1 MFINF
6 KLRHICVFS
15 IQKFM
20 KSKKNLVLIG
30 MMSSGKSTIGELLAK
45 KLNFK
50 FFDIDKIIE
59 NETKMKIT
67 EIFKIKGENFF
78 RNLEEKTTIKLLNFS
93 DVVISLGGGGFVNEI
108 IRKETNTKSKTFWLD
123 WNLDTLISRIRKK
136 NNRPVA
142 LALNNDE
149 LKNLIIER
157 SKYYSKAKYKIN
169 CQKLTR
175 PEIIKKILNLY
186 ESY

>member
-1 MFINF
+1 
-6 KLRHICVFS
+6 
-15 IQKFM
+15 M

-30 MMSSGKSTIGELLAK
+30 MMSSGKSTIGGLLAK

-93 DVVISLGGGGFVNEI
+93 DVVISLGGGGFINET

-123 WNLDTLISRIRKK
+123 WNLDTLISRIRKR

-142 LALNNDE
+142 LALNNNE
-149 LKNLIIER
+149 LKNLIIKR
-157 SKYYSKAKYKIN
+157 SKYYSKAEYKIN
-169 CQKLTR
+169 CQKLTKS
-175 PEIIKKILNLY
+175 EIIKKILNLY
-186 ESY
+186 ESS

>member
-1 MFINF
+1 
-6 KLRHICVFS
+6 
-15 IQKFM
+15 M

-30 MMSSGKSTIGELLAK
+30 MMSSGKSTIGGLLAK

-78 RNLEEKTTIKLLNFS
+78 RNLEEKTTVKLLNFS
-93 DVVISLGGGGFVNEI
+93 NAVISLGGGGFVNEI

-123 WNLDTLISRIRKK
+123 WNLDTLISRIRKR

-142 LALNNDE
+142 LALNNNE
-149 LKNLIIER
+149 LKNLIIKR

-169 CQKLTR
+169 CQKLNR
-175 PEIIKKILNLY
+175 SEIVKKILNLY
-186 ESY
+186 ENS

>member
-1 MFINF
+1 
-6 KLRHICVFS
+6 
-15 IQKFM
+15 M

-45 KLNFK
+45 RLNFK

-93 DVVISLGGGGFVNEI
+93 NAVISLGGGGFINEV

-123 WNLDTLISRIRKK
+123 WNLDTLISRIRKR

-142 LALNNDE
+142 LALNNNE
-149 LKNLIIER
+149 LKNLIIKR

-169 CQKLTR
+169 CQKLTK

-186 ESY
+186 ESS

>member
-1 MFINF
+1 
-6 KLRHICVFS
+6 
-15 IQKFM
+15 M

-78 RNLEEKTTIKLLNFS
+78 RNLEEKTTVKLLNFS
-93 DVVISLGGGGFVNEI
+93 NAVISLGGGGFVNEI
-108 IRKETNTKSKTFWLD
+108 IRKETSTKSKTFWLD
-123 WNLDTLISRIRKK
+123 WNLDTLISRIRKR

-142 LALNNDE
+142 LALNNNE
-149 LKNLIIER
+149 LKNLIIKR

-186 ESY
+186 ESS

>member
-1 MFINF
+1 
-6 KLRHICVFS
+6 
-15 IQKFM
+15 M

-30 MMSSGKSTIGELLAK
+30 MMSSGKSTIGGLLAK

-93 DVVISLGGGGFVNEI
+93 EVIISLGGGGFINET
-108 IRKETNTKSKTFWLD
+108 IRKEANTKSKTFWLN

-142 LALNNDE
+142 LALNNNE
-149 LKNLIIER
+149 LKNLIVKR

-169 CQKLTR
+169 CQNLTR
-175 PEIIKKILNLY
+175 SEIIKKILNLY
-186 ESY
+186 ECN

>member
-1 MFINF
+1 
-6 KLRHICVFS
+6 
-15 IQKFM
+15 M

-93 DVVISLGGGGFVNEI
+93 NAVISLGGGGFVNEI

-123 WNLDTLISRIRKK
+123 WNLDTLISRIRKR

-142 LALNNDE
+142 LALNNNE
-149 LKNLIIER
+149 LKNLIIKR

-175 PEIIKKILNLY
+175 SEIIKKILNLY
-186 ESY
+186 ESS

>member
-1 MFINF
+1 
-6 KLRHICVFS
+6 
-15 IQKFM
+15 M

-78 RNLEEKTTIKLLNFS
+78 RNLEEKTTIKFLNFS
-93 DVVISLGGGGFVNEI
+93 NVVISLGGGGFVNEI

-123 WNLDTLISRIRKK
+123 WNLDTLISRIRKR

-142 LALNNDE
+142 LALNNNE
-149 LKNLIIER
+149 LKNLIIKR

-186 ESY
+186 ESS

>member
-1 MFINF
+1 
-6 KLRHICVFS
+6 
-15 IQKFM
+15 M

-78 RNLEEKTTIKLLNFS
+78 RNLEEKTTVKLLNFS
-93 DVVISLGGGGFVNEI
+93 NAVISLGGGGFINEV

-142 LALNNDE
+142 LTINNDE

-175 PEIIKKILNLY
+175 SEVIKKILNLY
-186 ESY
+186 EIN

>member
-1 MFINF
+1 
-6 KLRHICVFS
+6 
-15 IQKFM
+15 M

-78 RNLEEKTTIKLLNFS
+78 RNLEEKTTVKLLNFTNA
-93 DVVISLGGGGFVNEI
+93 VISLGGGGFVNEI

-123 WNLDTLISRIRKK
+123 WNLDTLISRIRKR

-142 LALNNDE
+142 LALNNNE
-149 LKNLIIER
+149 LKNLIIKR

-186 ESY
+186 ENN

>member
-1 MFINF
+1 
-6 KLRHICVFS
+6 
-15 IQKFM
+15 M

-78 RNLEEKTTIKLLNFS
+78 RNLEEKTTVKLLNFS
-93 DVVISLGGGGFVNEI
+93 NAVISLGGGGFVNEI

-123 WNLDTLISRIRKK
+123 WNLDTLISRIRKR

-142 LALNNDE
+142 LALNNNE
-149 LKNLIIER
+149 LKNLIIKR

-169 CQKLTR
+169 CQNLTR
-175 PEIIKKILNLY
+175 SEIIKKILNLY
-186 ESY
+186 ESS

>member
-1 MFINF
+1 
-6 KLRHICVFS
+6 
-15 IQKFM
+15 M

-78 RNLEEKTTIKLLNFS
+78 RNLEEKTTVKLLNFTNA
-93 DVVISLGGGGFVNEI
+93 VISLGGGGFVNEI

-123 WNLDTLISRIRKK
+123 WNLDTLISRIRKR

-142 LALNNDE
+142 LALNNNE
-149 LKNLIIER
+149 LKNLIIKR

-169 CQKLTR
+169 CQKLNR
-175 PEIIKKILNLY
+175 SEIVKKILNLY
-186 ESY
+186 ESS

>member
-1 MFINF
+1 
-6 KLRHICVFS
+6 
-15 IQKFM
+15 M

-59 NETKMKIT
+59 NEAKMKIT
-67 EIFKIKGENFF
+67 EIFEIKGENFF

-93 DVVISLGGGGFVNEI
+93 DVVISLGGGGFINET
-108 IRKETNTKSKTFWLD
+108 IRKEINTKSKTFWLNWD
-123 WNLDTLISRIRKK
+123 LDTLISRIRKK

-142 LALNNDE
+142 SALNNDE

-186 ESY
+186 ESS

>member
-1 MFINF
+1 
-6 KLRHICVFS
+6 
-15 IQKFM
+15 M

-78 RNLEEKTTIKLLNFS
+78 RNLEEKTTVKLLNFS
-93 DVVISLGGGGFVNEI
+93 NAVISLGGGGFVNEI

-123 WNLDTLISRIRKK
+123 WNLDTLISRIRKR

-142 LALNNDE
+142 LALNNNE
-149 LKNLIIER
+149 LKNLIIKR

-169 CQKLTR
+169 CQNLTR
-175 PEIIKKILNLY
+175 SEIVKKILNLY
-186 ESY
+186 ESS

>member
-1 MFINF
+1 
-6 KLRHICVFS
+6 
-15 IQKFM
+15 M

-30 MMSSGKSTIGELLAK
+30 MMSSGKSTIGGLLAK

-93 DVVISLGGGGFVNEI
+93 DVVISLGGGGFINET
-108 IRKETNTKSKTFWLD
+108 IRKETNTKSKTFWLNWD
-123 WNLDTLISRIRKK
+123 LDTLISRIRKK

-142 LALNNDE
+142 SALNNDE

-175 PEIIKKILNLY
+175 SEIIKKILNLY
-186 ESY
+186 EIN

>member
-1 MFINF
+1 
-6 KLRHICVFS
+6 
-15 IQKFM
+15 M

-30 MMSSGKSTIGELLAK
+30 MMSSGKSTIGGLLAK

-93 DVVISLGGGGFVNEI
+93 DVVISLGGGGFINET

-123 WNLDTLISRIRKK
+123 WNLDTLISRIKKK

-149 LKNLIIER
+149 LKNLIIKR

-186 ESY
+186 EIN

>member
-1 MFINF
+1 
-6 KLRHICVFS
+6 
-15 IQKFM
+15 M

-45 KLNFK
+45 KLNFR

-78 RNLEEKTTIKLLNFS
+78 RNLEEKTTVKLLNFS
-93 DVVISLGGGGFVNEI
+93 NAVISLGGGGFVNVI

-123 WNLDTLISRIRKK
+123 WNLDTLISRIRKR
-136 NNRPVA
+136 NSRPVA
-142 LALNNDE
+142 LALNNNE
-149 LKNLIIER
+149 LKNLIIKR

-175 PEIIKKILNLY
+175 SEIVKKILNLY
-186 ESY
+186 ESS

>member
-1 MFINF
+1 
-6 KLRHICVFS
+6 
-15 IQKFM
+15 M

-78 RNLEEKTTIKLLNFS
+78 RNLEEKTTVKLLNFS
-93 DVVISLGGGGFVNEI
+93 NAVISLGGGGFVNEI

-123 WNLDTLISRIRKK
+123 WNLDTLISRIRKR

-142 LALNNDE
+142 LALNNNE
-149 LKNLIIER
+149 LKNLIIKR

-175 PEIIKKILNLY
+175 SEIIKKILNLY
-186 ESY
+186 ESN

>member
-1 MFINF
+1 
-6 KLRHICVFS
+6 
-15 IQKFM
+15 M

-30 MMSSGKSTIGELLAK
+30 MMSSGKSTIGGLLAK

-93 DVVISLGGGGFVNEI
+93 DVVISLGGGGFINET

-123 WNLDTLISRIRKK
+123 WNLDTLISRIRKR
-136 NNRPVA
+136 NSRPVA
-142 LALNNDE
+142 LALNNNE
-149 LKNLIIER
+149 LKNLIIKR

-175 PEIIKKILNLY
+175 SEIIKKILNLY
-186 ESY
+186 ENS

>member
-1 MFINF
+1 
-6 KLRHICVFS
+6 
-15 IQKFM
+15 M

-78 RNLEEKTTIKLLNFS
+78 RNLEEKTTIKLLSFS
-93 DVVISLGGGGFVNEI
+93 NVVISLGGGGFVNEI

-123 WNLDTLISRIRKK
+123 WNLDTLISRIRKR

-142 LALNNDE
+142 LALNNNE
-149 LKNLIIER
+149 LKNLIIKR

-175 PEIIKKILNLY
+175 SEIIKKILDLY
-186 ESY
+186 ESS

>member
-1 MFINF
+1 
-6 KLRHICVFS
+6 
-15 IQKFM
+15 M

-30 MMSSGKSTIGELLAK
+30 MMTSGKSTIGELLAK

-93 DVVISLGGGGFVNEI
+93 NVVISLGGGGFVNEI

-123 WNLDTLISRIRKK
+123 WNLDTLISRIRKR

-142 LALNNDE
+142 LALNNNE
-149 LKNLIIER
+149 LKNLIIKR

-186 ESY
+186 ESS

>member
-1 MFINF
+1 
-6 KLRHICVFS
+6 
-15 IQKFM
+15 M
-20 KSKKNLVLIG
+20 KSKKNLVLVG
-30 MMSSGKSTIGELLAK
+30 MMSAGKSTIGGLLAK

-78 RNLEEKTTIKLLNFS
+78 RNLEEKTTIKLLNLS
-93 DVVISLGGGGFVNEI
+93 DVVISLGGGGFINET
-108 IRKETNTKSKTFWLD
+108 IRKETNTKSKTFWLN

-149 LKNLIIER
+149 LKNLIIKR

-175 PEIIKKILNLY
+175 SEIIKKILNLY
-186 ESY
+186 EIN

>member
-1 MFINF
+1 
-6 KLRHICVFS
+6 
-15 IQKFM
+15 M

-78 RNLEEKTTIKLLNFS
+78 RNLEEKTTVKLLNFS
-93 DVVISLGGGGFVNEI
+93 NAVISLGGGGFVNEI

-123 WNLDTLISRIRKK
+123 WNLDTLISRIRKR

-142 LALNNDE
+142 LALNNNE
-149 LKNLIIER
+149 LKNLIIKR

-175 PEIIKKILNLY
+175 SEIVKKILNLY
-186 ESY
+186 ESS

>member
-1 MFINF
+1 
-6 KLRHICVFS
+6 
-15 IQKFM
+15 M

-30 MMSSGKSTIGELLAK
+30 MMSSGKSTIGGLLAQ
-45 KLNFK
+45 KLKFK

-93 DVVISLGGGGFVNEI
+93 GVVISLGGGGFVNET

-123 WNLDTLISRIRKK
+123 WNLDTLISRIRKR

-142 LALNNDE
+142 LALNNNE
-149 LKNLIIER
+149 LKNLIIKR

-186 ESY
+186 ESS

>member
-1 MFINF
+1 
-6 KLRHICVFS
+6 
-15 IQKFM
+15 M

-93 DVVISLGGGGFVNEI
+93 NVVISLGGGGFVNEI

-123 WNLDTLISRIRKK
+123 WNLDTLISRIRKR

-142 LALNNDE
+142 LALNNNE
-149 LKNLIIER
+149 LKNLIIKR

-175 PEIIKKILNLY
+175 SEIVKEILNLY
-186 ESY
+186 ESS

>member
-1 MFINF
+1 
-6 KLRHICVFS
+6 
-15 IQKFM
+15 M

-30 MMSSGKSTIGELLAK
+30 MMSSGKSTIGGLLAK

-93 DVVISLGGGGFVNEI
+93 DVVISLGGGGFINET

-123 WNLDTLISRIRKK
+123 WNLDTLISRIRKR

-142 LALNNDE
+142 SALNNNE
-149 LKNLIIER
+149 LKNLIIKR

-175 PEIIKKILNLY
+175 SEIIKKILNLY
-186 ESY
+186 EIN

>member
-1 MFINF
+1 
-6 KLRHICVFS
+6 
-15 IQKFM
+15 M
-20 KSKKNLVLIG
+20 KSKENLVLIG
-30 MMSSGKSTIGELLAK
+30 MMSSGKSTIGKLLAK

-93 DVVISLGGGGFVNEI
+93 DVVISLGGGGFINET

-142 LALNNDE
+142 SALNNEE

-175 PEIIKKILNLY
+175 SEIIKKILNLY
-186 ESY
+186 ESN

>member
-1 MFINF
+1 
-6 KLRHICVFS
+6 
-15 IQKFM
+15 M

-30 MMSSGKSTIGELLAK
+30 MMSSGKSTIGGLLAK

-93 DVVISLGGGGFVNEI
+93 DVVISLGGGGFINET

-123 WNLDTLISRIRKK
+123 WNLDTLISRIRKR

-142 LALNNDE
+142 LALNNNE
-149 LKNLIIER
+149 LKNLIIKR

-175 PEIIKKILNLY
+175 SEIIKKILNLY
-186 ESY
+186 EIN

>member
-1 MFINF
+1 
-6 KLRHICVFS
+6 
-15 IQKFM
+15 M

-78 RNLEEKTTIKLLNFS
+78 RNLEEKTTVKLLNFS
-93 DVVISLGGGGFVNEI
+93 NAVISLGGGGFVNEI

-149 LKNLIIER
+149 LKNLIIKR

-175 PEIIKKILNLY
+175 SEIIKKILNLY
-186 ESY
+186 ESN

>member
-1 MFINF
+1 
-6 KLRHICVFS
+6 
-15 IQKFM
+15 M

-78 RNLEEKTTIKLLNFS
+78 RNLEEKTTVKLLNFS
-93 DVVISLGGGGFVNEI
+93 NAVISLGGGGFVNEI

-136 NNRPVA
+136 NNRPIA
-142 LALNNDE
+142 LALNNNE
-149 LKNLIIER
+149 LKNLIIKR

-186 ESY
+186 ESS

>member
-1 MFINF
+1 
-6 KLRHICVFS
+6 
-15 IQKFM
+15 M

-30 MMSSGKSTIGELLAK
+30 MMGSGKSTIGGLLAK

-93 DVVISLGGGGFVNEI
+93 DVVISLGGGGFINET

-123 WNLDTLISRIRKK
+123 WNLDTLISRIKKK

-149 LKNLIIER
+149 LKNLIIKR

-175 PEIIKKILNLY
+175 SEIIKKILNLY
-186 ESY
+186 EIN

>member
-1 MFINF
+1 
-6 KLRHICVFS
+6 
-15 IQKFM
+15 M

-78 RNLEEKTTIKLLNFS
+78 RNLEEKTTVKLLNFS
-93 DVVISLGGGGFVNEI
+93 NAVISLGGGGFVNEI

-123 WNLDTLISRIRKK
+123 WNLDTLISRIRKR

-142 LALNNDE
+142 LALNNNE
-149 LKNLIIER
+149 LKNLIIKR

-169 CQKLTR
+169 CQKLNR
-175 PEIIKKILNLY
+175 SEIVKKILNLY
-186 ESY
+186 ESS

>member
-1 MFINF
+1 
-6 KLRHICVFS
+6 
-15 IQKFM
+15 M

-78 RNLEEKTTIKLLNFS
+78 RNLEEKTTVKLLNFTNA
-93 DVVISLGGGGFVNEI
+93 VISLGGGGFVNET

-123 WNLDTLISRIRKK
+123 WNLDTLISRIRKR

-142 LALNNDE
+142 LALNNNE
-149 LKNLIIER
+149 LKNLIIKR

-186 ESY
+186 ESS

>member
-1 MFINF
+1 
-6 KLRHICVFS
+6 
-15 IQKFM
+15 M

-30 MMSSGKSTIGELLAK
+30 MMSSGKSTIGGLLAK

-78 RNLEEKTTIKLLNFS
+78 RNLEEKTTVKLLNFS
-93 DVVISLGGGGFVNEI
+93 NAVISLGGGGFVNEI

-123 WNLDTLISRIRKK
+123 WNLDTLISRIRKR

-142 LALNNDE
+142 LALNNNE
-149 LKNLIIER
+149 LKNLMIKR
-157 SKYYSKAKYKIN
+157 SKYYSEAKYKIN

-175 PEIIKKILNLY
+175 SEIIKKILNLY
-186 ESY
+186 ESS